1 MNLDVIAVAALTLVL
16 TWLLWFGWTVVRGYV
31 RSRWWRALRVLIAF
45 AVASVVVGALTCALI
60 NARTVQLVG
69 DHVTRVDTAHRV
81 VALTFDDGPDD
92 LYVSELIALLKRFD
106 ARGTFYVD
114 GAEAA
119 AHPLALR
126 SLIVSGQEIG
136 NHSYRHRRLIFVSTA
151 TVRRELEAADAVI
164 REAGFA
170 GRITFRPPQA
180 RKLLSLPWVLWRDR
194 RATVMWDLAPDSPS
208 PAGDAAAMARD
219 VADRVRPGSII
230 QLRPWHPGNVAT
242 REALPLILSELR
254 ARGYG
259 FVTVSELLD
268 LR

>member
-31 RSRWWRALRVLIAF
+31 RSRWWRAARVLIALGVAA
-45 AVASVVVGALTCALI
+45 AVVAALTYRLVD
-60 NARTVQLVG
+60 ARTVQLVG
-69 DHVTRVDTAHRV
+69 DHVTRVDTSHRV

-136 NHSYRHRRLIFVSTA
+136 NHSYRHRRLVFVSTA

-164 REAGFA
+164 REAGFT

-194 RATVMWDLAPDSPS
+194 RTTVMWDLEPDSS
-208 PAGDAAAMARD
+208 SAGDAAALARD
-219 VADRVRPGSII
+219 VADNVRPGSII

-242 REALPLILSELR
+242 RGALPLILSELR

-259 FVTVSELLD
+259 FVTVSELLG